1 MKKIFII
8 NKRGEK
14 EIFSKNKV
22 YNSARRVGASKQLA
36 EEIAMTIRKEVY
48 PEMTTDEIFD
58 RVEEILEK
66 EYPKGGIRFRLKESM
81 MSLGPSGFPFEKY
94 IGGIFQELGFEVDL
108 NQYIKGSCVTHEV
121 DVLAKEKKYCLIGE
135 CKYHT
140 VPGGRVDLRIGLH
153 HYARYLD
160 IQVGNYFKKKLKN
173 LKPRPIIIT
182 NSKFTSKLLKYA
194 ECVGLDLLGWK
205 YPRGTGLEYI
215 IETEKFY
222 PITILPSFKDGLL
235 EVFAQQGL
243 MLAQD
248 LLNIDPEKHFKRL
261 GIPKN
266 KISALR
272 KEAEILLLEE

>member
-1 MKKIFII
+1 MKKVYII
-8 NKRGEK
+8 NKLGEK
-14 EIFSKNKV
+14 ELFSKTKV
-22 YNSARRVGASKQLA
+22 FNSARRVGASKKLA
-36 EEIAMTIRKEVY
+36 EEISTTIRKEIY
-48 PEMTTDEIFD
+48 PEMTTNEIFN

-66 EYPKGGIRFRLKESM
+66 EYPKGGIRFRLKEAM

-94 IGGIFQELGFEVDL
+94 VGGVLEELGFKISL

-121 DVLAKEKKYCLIGE
+121 DVLAKEKKYCLLGE

-140 VPGGRVDLRIGLH
+140 VPGGRVDLKIGLH

-160 IQVGNYFKKKLKN
+160 IQLGEYFKKELKN

-182 NSKFTSKLLKYA
+182 NSKFTTKLLKYA

-205 YPRGTGLEYI
+205 HPSGTGLEYI

-235 EVFAQQGL
+235 EAFSQQGL

-248 LLNIDPEKHFKRL
+248 LLSIDPEKDYKKFGISKR
-261 GIPKN
+261 
-266 KISALR
+266 KISNLK

>member
-1 MKKIFII
+1 MKKVYII
-8 NKRGEK
+8 NKLGEK
-14 EIFSKNKV
+14 ELFSKTKV
-22 YNSARRVGASKQLA
+22 FNSARRVGASKKLA
-36 EEIAMTIRKEVY
+36 EEISTTIRKEIY
-48 PEMTTDEIFD
+48 LEMTTNEIFN

-66 EYPKGGIRFRLKESM
+66 EYPKGGIRFRLKEAM

-94 IGGIFQELGFEVDL
+94 VGGVLEELGFKISL

-121 DVLAKEKKYCLIGE
+121 DVLAKEKKYCLLGE

-140 VPGGRVDLRIGLH
+140 VPGGRVDLKIGLH

-160 IQVGNYFKKKLKN
+160 IQLGEYFKKELKN

-182 NSKFTSKLLKYA
+182 NSKFTTKLLKYA

-205 YPRGTGLEYI
+205 HPSGTGLEYI

-235 EVFAQQGL
+235 EAFSQQGL

-248 LLNIDPEKHFKRL
+248 LLSIDPEKDYKKFGISKR
-261 GIPKN
+261 
-266 KISALR
+266 KISNLK

>member
-1 MKKIFII
+1 MKKIYII

-14 EIFSKNKV
+14 EPFSEKKV
-22 YNSARRVGASKQLA
+22 YNSARKVGASNKLA
-36 EEIAMTIRKEVY
+36 KEIATTIRKKVY
-48 PEMTTDEIFD
+48 PGMTTNEIYD
-58 RVEEILEK
+58 QVEEMLEK
-66 EYPKGGIRFRLKESM
+66 EYPKGGIRFRLKEAM

-94 IGGIFQELGFEVDL
+94 IRGVLQELGFEVNI
-108 NQYIKGSCVTHEV
+108 NQFIKGSCVTHEI

-140 VPGGRVDLRIGLH
+140 IPGGRVDLKIGLH

-160 IQVGNYFKKKLKN
+160 IQVGDYFKKKLKN

-235 EVFAQQGL
+235 EVFSQQGL

-248 LLNIDPEKHFKRL
+248 LLAIDPEKYSKKL
-261 GIPKN
+261 GISKR
-266 KISALR
+266 KISALK